1 MPQNFE
7 EWSAASIRVKHVSG
21 RYVDALCL
29 ADIFDNKLSDNRLS
43 TGSNLAS
50 EAQEFFFKKL
60 FSSIFTIE
68 KIVIFA
74 LKHVF

>member
-29 ADIFDNKLSDNRLS
+29 ADISLITNCPITDCQPVATWQVKHRSFSLKSFFPRFLQSRKL
-43 TGSNLAS
+43 
-50 EAQEFFFKKL
+50 
-60 FSSIFTIE
+60 
-68 KIVIFA
+68 
-74 LKHVF
+74 

>member
-7 EWSAASIRVKHVSG
+7 EWSTASIRVKRLSG

-43 TGSNLAS
+43 TGSNLAT
-50 EAQEFFFKKL
+50 ETQEFFFKKL

-68 KIVIFA
+68 KIVILAF
-74 LKHVF
+74 KHVF